1 VSDAELPR
9 CKLPVTPTLRDLVTL
24 PNDCVVEEGT
34 AFIVREKIV
43 DSHGHVLDGD
53 HDPLGNGGCQ
63 HEERKM
69 KKHKTPEVEPTP
81 EPLPVQPAPMT
92 ATMPPVVGATT
103 ASVGVADNA
112 ISEVKSLMP
121 ADGNANM
128 ITVALAV
135 VGVAGG
141 GAAIKLYQNMVKS
154 KHDEAM
160 KRLEIEEQRT
170 QKQDDQHQACNA
182 ARAALEARVATL
194 GAKVEE
200 LATKPSSS
208 GSSFDLEGFDPEE
221 LEQRLK
227 KLEESLKAKGK
238 RR

>member
-1 VSDAELPR
+1 MSDAWLPA
-9 CKLPVTPTLRDLVTL
+9 CKLPAAPTLHDLITL
-24 PNDCVVEEGT
+24 PSDCAVEEGT
-34 AFIVREKIV
+34 TFIVREQIV
-43 DSHGHVLDGD
+43 DAHGHVLDGD
-53 HDPLGNGGCQ
+53 HDPMGSGGCQ
-63 HEERKM
+63 HEEGKM
-69 KKHKTPEVEPTP
+69 KKPKMPEVEPAQ
-81 EPLPVQPAPMT
+81 EPLPVQPAPIT
-92 ATMPPVVGATT
+92 ATLPPVVGVTT

-112 ISEVKSLMP
+112 ISEVKALVP

-160 KRLEIEEQRT
+160 KRLEIEQQRSD
-170 QKQDDQHQACNA
+170 KQDDQHQACNA

-194 GAKVEE
+194 SAKVEE
-200 LATKPSSS
+200 LAAKPTSS
-208 GSSFDLEGFDPEE
+208 GSSFDLGEFDPEE
-221 LEQRLK
+221 MEQRLK